1 MKIGICDS
9 SMHEVEAV
17 KDFIE
22 SRMDLDNV
30 EFELYLPEEASIDVE
45 ESTFPVIY
53 LLRRS
58 YLTICTITG
67 SVWPEPSIVLF
78 QIARLYFM
86 QTIFRMAGIS
96 MTWSTAIVL

>member
-30 EFELYLPEEASIDVE
+30 ELNC
-45 ESTFPVIY
+45 
-53 LLRRS
+53 
-58 YLTICTITG
+58 ICRKK
-67 SVWPEPSIVLF
+67 
-78 QIARLYFM
+78 RL
-86 QTIFRMAGIS
+86 
-96 MTWSTAIVL
+96 

>member
-30 EFELYLPEEASIDVE
+30 DFELYLPKK
-45 ESTFPVIY
+45 
-53 LLRRS
+53 
-58 YLTICTITG
+58 
-67 SVWPEPSIVLF
+67 
-78 QIARLYFM
+78 RL
-86 QTIFRMAGIS
+86 
-96 MTWSTAIVL
+96 

>member
-45 ESTFPVIY
+45 ESTGN
-53 LLRRS
+53 
-58 YLTICTITG
+58 G
-67 SVWPEPSIVLF
+67 SCI
-78 QIARLYFM
+78 IAFSCR
-86 QTIFRMAGIS
+86 TD
-96 MTWSTAIVL
+96 